1 LAWIDASPSSVTALR
16 EISAWIR
23 RAAAAAG
30 AAAEREAAGAGTT
43 AAPISSLPGA
53 RRYRLH
59 PRIGFFICDFE
70 DFCSRFSDRVFRVA
84 GTQLQQFRKKKEK
97 KGPGKKAEA
106 DADAEGASQAGAN
119 GDDAVPEPRS
129 PVGLKFLAG
138 EGGSSHS
145 TPFEVNLV
153 FLVGSSEVIPLSVTL
168 IRQCRKQRGRRRSN
182 ATARSLP
189 PRSQA
194 LRRMWMLRLY
204 WRTLMAVVRRTSV
217 VLAGRGIRRMEALDQ
232 ETVKIQQFRPP
243 VQMLVLIL

>member
-1 LAWIDASPSSVTALR
+1 VTALR

-23 RAAAAAG
+23 RAAAGAAG
-30 AAAEREAAGAGTT
+30 AAAAAEREAAGAGTA

-53 RRYRLH
+53 RRYRV

-70 DFCSRFSDRVFRVA
+70 DFCSRFSDRVFR
-84 GTQLQQFRKKKEK
+84 TQLQQFRKKKEK

-119 GDDAVPEPRS
+119 GDDAVPEPKS

-182 ATARSLP
+182 ATARSLL

-194 LRRMWMLRLY
+194 LRRMRMLCLY
-204 WRTLMAVVRRTSV
+204 WRTLMAVVCRTSV
-217 VLAGRGIRRMEALDQ
+217 VLVGRGIRRMEALDQ